1 MDSLASAAS
10 VIVSTTGVVAAV
22 CFISAVALGITLLM
36 MKELIPRRSKL
47 RAAVA
52 RLRAFNSEAEFAGGF
67 EDFNAWAE
75 QHPLL
80 GHSWH
85 EFVETLIMPRDGEH
99 HRISNAVPAEDAFSR
114 QSVLRE
120 VNLRFYASVPN
131 MLTGLGILGTFIG
144 LVAGIYLAGQGLQSP
159 SLEEMRQALARLLN
173 GASLAFLTSIVGL
186 SCSLAF
192 SGFEKR
198 QVNKI
203 DNLLR
208 QWCSTLD
215 ALVHRVT
222 PESLADESLR
232 EARKQRI
239 QLERFNADLA
249 MQIAVALDERIAKGL
264 APQVDRLIEAV
275 EGLRTDRGE
284 SIKGTLDEIV
294 KGMARQF
301 QEVFTGA
308 AGSEMQQLAQ
318 SLKSVSEKL
327 EGSAGTLSKGHNLL
341 TADLT
346 VFSQQMQE
354 GMSAF
359 VAELAGQ
366 RSEEKHALAEN
377 LLKVQ
382 ERTEELLREVRAT
395 FMAVGDQLSEVS
407 ASWKQNQADQND
419 RSSAQLDQMLGATSR
434 ALDDVLGKLTAT
446 ATTLQ
451 DGGRGLSNTL
461 NESSDRAAK
470 VLADSIDRAESLVQQ
485 TSRVIKSAAE
495 SATLLDGYVG
505 GLKAV
510 HDALASTSR
519 ELAGLPD
526 RVSATVRA
534 FDQAS
539 KPLVTASQALGTAA
553 DAIRDEHQQM
563 EKTFSDYERR
573 FEGVDMS
580 AQRLFTEINS
590 GLEAYTASVRGFTTD
605 LESKMKE
612 ALSTLSGAIADLEE
626 SIEELGARL
635 PVSGLPRPPQRG
647 RLT

>member
-1 MDSLASAAS
+1 MSWATIAPKIAS
-10 VIVSTTGVVAAV
+10 VTGVE
-22 CFISAVALGITLLM
+22 IAVAIIVAIFLVITVRM
-36 MKELIPRRSKL
+36 MVELTPRRGKL
-47 RAAVA
+47 REAVA
-52 RLRAFNSEAEFAGGF
+52 QLKRFESEAEFADGF

-80 GHSWH
+80 DHSWR
-85 EFVETLIMPRDGEH
+85 EFVETLIMPREGEP
-99 HRISNAVPAEDAFSR
+99 HRIGNVLPAEDAFSR
-114 QSVLRE
+114 QSVLRG
-120 VNLRFYASVPN
+120 VNLRFYASFPN
-131 MLTGLGILGTFIG
+131 VLTGLGILGTFIG
-144 LVAGIYLAGQGLQSP
+144 LVAGISLAGRGLQSP
-159 SLEEMRQALARLLN
+159 SLEEMRQALAGLLE
-173 GASLAFLTSIVGL
+173 GASLAFFTSIAGL
-186 SCSLAF
+186 SCSIVF
-192 SGFEKR
+192 NGIEKR
-198 QVNKI
+198 QVNTI

-208 QWCSTLD
+208 RWCSALD

-232 EARKQRI
+232 EAREQRR
-239 QLERFNADLA
+239 QLERFNTELA
-249 MQIAVALDERIAKGL
+249 LQIAAALDERIAGRL

-275 EGLRTDRGE
+275 EGLRTDQGE
-284 SIKGTLDEIV
+284 SIKDALAGIV
-294 KGMARQF
+294 EGMTRQF
-301 QEVFTGA
+301 QQAFTGA

-327 EGSAGTLSKGHNLL
+327 ESSAGTLSKGHNLL
-341 TADLT
+341 TSDLT

-366 RSEEKHALAEN
+366 RAEEKQALAEN

-382 ERTEELLREVRAT
+382 VRTAELLGEVRTT
-395 FMAVGDQLSEVS
+395 FNAVGDQLSEVS
-407 ASWKQNQADQND
+407 ASWKQNQADQNAK
-419 RSSAQLDQMLGATSR
+419 SSAHLDQMLGATGL
-434 ALDDVLGKLTAT
+434 ALDDVLGKLAAT
-446 ATTLQ
+446 ATMLQ
-451 DGGRGLSNTL
+451 DGGRGLSSTL

-485 TSRVIKSAAE
+485 TSRVIESAVESAA
-495 SATLLDGYVG
+495 LLNGYLG
-505 GLKAV
+505 DLKAV
-510 HDALASTSR
+510 HDALANTSR
-519 ELAGLPD
+519 ELGGLPD
-526 RVSATVRA
+526 RVSATIRA

-539 KPLVTASQALGTAA
+539 RPLVTASQALDTAA

-573 FEGVDMS
+573 FEGVDLS

-590 GLEAYTASVRGFTTD
+590 GLEAYTARVRGFTTD

-612 ALSTLSGAIADLEE
+612 ALSTLSGAIADLDE

-635 PVSGLPRPPQRG
+635 PASGPPRPPQRG